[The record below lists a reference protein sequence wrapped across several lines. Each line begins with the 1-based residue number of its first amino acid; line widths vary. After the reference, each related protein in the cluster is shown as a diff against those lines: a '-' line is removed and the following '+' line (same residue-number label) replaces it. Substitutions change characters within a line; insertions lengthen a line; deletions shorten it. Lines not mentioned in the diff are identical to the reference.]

1 MKIYMNK
8 NILFTFSVVVSA
20 ILLLIAG
27 AGIIITTPSLTTT
40 AYAQT
45 LGAPFL
51 EEKGKITSQKEIG
64 DNRTE
69 VSFSANGTMRGNI
82 NVTNTGTFLSISK
95 GNNVT
100 YAQGQGVIMTRDGS
114 DEKANH
120 TFQFIGNITQEGKPV
135 FYGSAIYNTNSTGK
149 IAFLDNLMGI
159 YKGEI
164 DEMGNFVSREWQW
177 K

>member
-1 MKIYMNK
+1 LKAEYKNK
-8 NILFTFSVVVSA
+8 NLLFTFSAVISA

-27 AGIIITTPSLTTT
+27 AGIITTNLIIT

-45 LGAPFL
+45 LGAPFF
-51 EEKGKITSQKEIG
+51 EEKGMITSQKEIG
-64 DNRTE
+64 DNMTE
-69 VSFSANGTMRGNI
+69 ISFSANGTMRGYI
-82 NVTNTGTFLSISK
+82 NVTNTGTFLSISRG
-95 GNNVT
+95 GNLT
-100 YAQGQGVIMTRDGS
+100 YAQEEGVIMTRDGS

-120 TFQFIGNITQEGKPV
+120 TFQFIGNITREGKPV
-135 FYGSAIYNTNSTGK
+135 FYGSAIYNTNSTGI

-164 DEMGNFVSREWQW
+164 DEMGNIVSREWQW

>member
-1 MKIYMNK
+1 MNK
-8 NILFTFSVVVSA
+8 NVLLTLGAVISA

-27 AGIIITTPSLTTT
+27 AGIITTNPITTS
-40 AYAQT
+40 YAQT
-45 LGAPFL
+45 LGAPFF

-69 VSFSANGTMRGNI
+69 ISFSANGTMRGNI

-95 GNNVT
+95 GDNVT

-149 IAFLDNLMGI
+149 IAFLDNLMGV

-164 DEMGNFVSREWQW
+164 DEMGNIVNREWQW